1 MEQNMTQAQIGRIH
15 TLWENY
21 HTPEEKRQ
29 LTSFG
34 PAFDLPD
41 KWVEGW
47 IFRADGTKAIFV
59 GISPEG
65 ESHS

>member
-1 MEQNMTQAQIGRIH
+1 MDQNMTQAQISRIN

-21 HTPEEKRQ
+21 RTPAERRKLE
-29 LTSFG
+29 TFG
-34 PAFDLPD
+34 IAFDCPPG
-41 KWVEGW
+41 WVEGW
-47 IFRADGTKAIFV
+47 IYNANGTQAIFV